1 MDRSVKLGGF
11 CPAWGVTGRANMAI
25 LASVALSVLIHS
37 LFVSLFLVSVHSKN
51 RAHKEKIVLDLE
63 QLDSRMKED
72 RSDRST
78 ERKPGPQGRDSGRR
92 STREQSAQGSGRSF
106 QAVGGTKPEVA
117 LPVPVDSPRMREFL
131 AGIKAAIAPLWARAQ
146 PPGMGRVELRMEI
159 SSRGEVSSLWIT
171 RLQGSPELGDFVADL
186 VREAGP
192 FPATVLTQDGPVV
205 VDCSFDIVGGSR
217 AEAR

>member
-1 MDRSVKLGGF
+1 MDRSDKLGGF
-11 CPAWGVTGRANMAI
+11 CPAWGVTGRTNMAV
-25 LASVALSVLIHS
+25 LASVALSMLIHS
-37 LFVSLFLVSVHSKN
+37 VFVSLFLFSVHSKN
-51 RAHKEKIVLDLE
+51 TAHKEKIVLDLE
-63 QLDSRMKED
+63 LDSRSIKNRPD
-72 RSDRST
+72 RSSQQ
-78 ERKPGPQGRDSGRR
+78 KPGPQDTDPGQPTTGG
-92 STREQSAQGSGRSF
+92 QSAQGSGRAF
-106 QAVGGTKPEVA
+106 QAVGGPRPEVA
-117 LPVPVDSPRMREFL
+117 LPIPVDSPMMREFL

-192 FPATVLTQDGPVV
+192 FPATDLTQDGPVV

-217 AEAR
+217 AEVR